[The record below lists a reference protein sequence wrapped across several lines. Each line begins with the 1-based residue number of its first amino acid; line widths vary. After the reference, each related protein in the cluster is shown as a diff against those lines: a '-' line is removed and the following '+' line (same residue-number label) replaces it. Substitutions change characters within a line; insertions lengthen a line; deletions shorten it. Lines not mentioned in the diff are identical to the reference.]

1 MDTPRVAIER
11 CTTYE
16 QGLLQRTLN
25 TVISSSDFPAVDGK
39 KILLKPNILSD
50 APVNKAITTHP
61 EFVKALI
68 TILFAQRAEAI
79 FVGDSPGLHGH
90 HFTPHKSGI
99 YAVCRETGAQW
110 VNFAH
115 EPVQKKIPFTYGR
128 HLPLPAILD
137 EVDLVFSLA
146 KMKSHQL
153 MYFTGA
159 VKNMFGLVPGLHKS
173 ASHMR
178 YPTVESFS
186 RLIAGLY
193 AAAPPDFS
201 FIDGIVAME
210 GTGPA
215 NGDIRHA
222 GLIMASRDAGA
233 LDMSMAAIM
242 GYDLEQMPLL
252 KELSR
257 RKLTKAST
265 LQDISFPLLDAHDL
279 VISDFKRIPQQQKI
293 RMLRTLIGPLFTRR
307 FKFHIAQNK
316 PRPLFDNEACIS
328 CGRCIAICP
337 GKALQFNADK
347 HIQADYSACIRC
359 YCCAEVCPADA
370 IHIEH
375 EGEQ

>member
-1 MDTPRVAIER
+1 MQRPVVAITR
-11 CTTYE
+11 CSTYE
-16 QGLLQRTLN
+16 QAPLLKALN
-25 TVISSSDFPAVDGK
+25 LVIGASDFPEVKGK
-39 KILLKPNILSD
+39 SVLLKPNILSD
-50 APVNKAITTHP
+50 APVGKAITTHP
-61 EFVKALI
+61 EFLRAVI
-68 TILFAQRAEAI
+68 SILFDRGAKTI
-79 FVGDSPGLHGH
+79 YVGDSPGLHGN
-90 HFTPHKSGI
+90 HFTPLKSGI
-99 YAVCRETGAQW
+99 DAVCRETGAQW

-115 EPVQKKIPFTYGR
+115 EPVSRKIPFTYGR
-128 HLPLPAILD
+128 HLPFPSILD
-137 EVDLVFSLA
+137 EVDLLFSLA

-210 GTGPA
+210 GAGPA
-215 NGDIRHA
+215 NGDIRYA
-222 GLIMASRDAGA
+222 GLVMASKDAA
-233 LDMSMAAIM
+233 TLDMSMAAIM
-242 GYDLEQMPLL
+242 GYDIEQMPLL
-252 KELSR
+252 RELSR
-257 RKLTKAST
+257 KRLTKAST
-265 LQDISFPLLDAHDL
+265 LEDISFSLLDAHDL

-316 PRPLFDNEACIS
+316 PKPLFDNEACIS
-328 CGRCIAICP
+328 CGKCIAICP
-337 GKALQFNADK
+337 GNALQFDAEK

-375 EGEQ
+375 QGEQ

>member
-1 MDTPRVAIER
+1 MHKPRVAIER

-16 QGLLQRTLN
+16 QSPLHQSLN
-25 TVISSSDFPAVDGK
+25 AVIASSDFPVVEGK
-39 KILLKPNILSD
+39 RILLKPNILSD
-50 APVNKAITTHP
+50 APVNKAVTTHP
-61 EFVKALI
+61 EFLKAVI
-68 TILFAQRAEAI
+68 KILLAQGAKAI
-79 FVGDSPGLHGH
+79 FVGDSPGLHGN
-90 HFTPHKSGI
+90 HFTPQKSGI
-99 YAVCRETGAQW
+99 HAVCQETGAQW
-110 VNFAH
+110 VNFAVD
-115 EPVQKKIPFTYGR
+115 PVQKKIPFTYGR
-128 HLPLPAILD
+128 YLPLPSILD

-210 GTGPA
+210 GSGPA

-222 GLIMASRDAGA
+222 GLIMASSDAAA

-242 GYDLEQMPLL
+242 GYDIEKMPLL
-252 KELSR
+252 RELSR
-257 RKLTKAST
+257 RKLTMAST
-265 LQDISFPLLDAHDL
+265 LEEISFPLLDAHDL
-279 VISDFKRIPQQQKI
+279 VIRDFKRIPQQQKI
-293 RMLRTLIGPLFTRR
+293 RMLRALIGPLFTRR
-307 FKFHIAQNK
+307 FKFYMAKNK
-316 PRPLFDNEACIS
+316 PKPLFDNEACIS
-328 CGRCIAICP
+328 CGKCIAICP
-337 GKALQFNADK
+337 GNALQFDAEK
-347 HIQADYSACIRC
+347 HVQADYSACIRC

-370 IHIEH
+370 IQIEH
-375 EGEQ
+375 QGEH